1 MLLWLLFY
9 MAFHSL
15 KKDIFSKSLCKKC
28 IYLLVQMKF
37 SWMVFVVVNHIVC
50 TNKVCYNWDW
60 IIKVMRLWGMV
71 RWVLFLGLVMFLKLL
86 FKIFKFQWQWFI
98 GIGLGKMIVRSHN
111 VSSCQILAQN
121 LFSPFP
127 NK

>member
-1 MLLWLLFY
+1 MLLWFLFY

-15 KKDIFSKSLCKKC
+15 KKDLFSKSLCKKY
-28 IYLLVQMKF
+28 IYLLVQMNF

-50 TNKVCYNWDW
+50 TNKVCDNWDW
-60 IIKVMRLWGMV
+60 ITKVMILWGMV
-71 RWVLFLGLVMFLKLL
+71 HWLLFLGLVMFLKLL

-98 GIGLGKMIVRSHN
+98 GIGLSKMTIRSHN
-111 VSSCQILAQN
+111 VSSYQILAQH

-127 NK
+127 SK